1 MRRAFTKSL
10 LLDPRT
16 LRALQQSVSDWRHE
30 RAAATNLAARWLA
43 GGRALAAIAR
53 VLAFSTLDEM
63 RPSRLMPVG
72 LRLLA
77 FLTVLMTAEAL
88 WIANNLSQPLGPAL
102 PYAATLV
109 DARFAIVG
117 PVLPS
122 LGIWLISRAFL
133 DLLPLALLLTLCS
146 LRARRRIPA
155 EVHCSEPNAHG
166 RRHDAP
172 FPLLGL
178 TGIMLLATGA
188 VAFWL
193 EPLAARSY
201 QEIASA
207 TFRWSVR
214 SFGPDTRTPP
224 ELVGALIAPGQL
236 WPHALLATI
245 SQRAAWIL
253 LAPSILL
260 FSIGIRRLGLTA
272 CWSCAGLVAGVYV
285 WAVVLDAPSTPS
297 LSVMSVLGPL
307 VLPAAIAFLAI
318 LLMIHE
324 AEDRSAHS
332 AFSA

>member
-1 MRRAFTKSL
+1 
-10 LLDPRT
+10 
-16 LRALQQSVSDWRHE
+16 
-30 RAAATNLAARWLA
+30 
-43 GGRALAAIAR
+43 
-53 VLAFSTLDEM
+53 
-63 RPSRLMPVG
+63 MPVG
-72 LRLLA
+72 VRLLA

-88 WIANNLSQPLGPAL
+88 WIADHLSQPLGPAPPFL
-102 PYAATLV
+102 ASPV
-109 DARFAIVG
+109 DPRVSMIG

-155 EVHCSEPNAHG
+155 EVRCSEPNAHG

-172 FPLLGL
+172 FPFLGL
-178 TGIMLLATGA
+178 TCIMLLATGA

-201 QEIASA
+201 QDMTSA
-207 TFRWSVR
+207 TFHWSVR
-214 SFGPDTRTPP
+214 SFGPDTRTLP
-224 ELVGALIAPGQL
+224 ELVAALSAPGQL

-272 CWSCAGLVAGVYV
+272 AWSSAGLMAGLYV
-285 WAVVLDAPSTPS
+285 WAVFLNIPFRSSHIV
-297 LSVMSVLGPL
+297 VSVLSPL
-307 VLPAAIAFLAI
+307 VLPAAIAFIAI

-332 AFSA
+332 ALPLM